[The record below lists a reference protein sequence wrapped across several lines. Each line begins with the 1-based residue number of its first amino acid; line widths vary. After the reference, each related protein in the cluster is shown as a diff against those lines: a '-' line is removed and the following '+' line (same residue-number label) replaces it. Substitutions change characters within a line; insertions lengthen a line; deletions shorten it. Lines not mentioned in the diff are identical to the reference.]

1 MEEKELTFADII
13 DVFFRRRN
21 IFLFNFFA
29 FAFIGLLLAFV
40 IPRKY
45 TSSFTLLPP
54 VMVDLPGRE
63 IWTAIIKVSI
73 EAGGL
78 YNESR
83 PSAFIKDFLTSRK
96 VCYAVIDSLNLVE
109 VFRARNKEDAYKILS
124 KCMKTKIKESGI
136 LTVKVVTKDPELSF
150 KIASALLTEM
160 HHAIRDALETLG
172 RGASRF
178 LEYKLQEVTAK
189 LHEAEDSLEAFQR
202 RHKTV
207 ALSTELNRIIQKVI
221 DLKSEYFSAKIQLDM
236 LKKYAPSQS
245 ATIRELEAKVQTLEK
260 KLHDMESKGGESL
273 FGPGF
278 AAPLLE
284 FPEISLQYAHLETEV
299 GVYRSL
305 YRFVKEAYERAKL
318 YEVQQTPLIEVLDHP
333 IIPMEGEPR
342 KLIVIGAC
350 TILGLFLGIVSVFLS
365 NYMEYFLFEDPK
377 GKRLFNDLHA
387 TFLYRLLTK

>member
-40 IPRKY
+40 MPRKY

-54 VMVDLPGRE
+54 VMVDLPGHE
-63 IWTAIIKVSI
+63 IWTAIIRVSI
-73 EAGGL
+73 ETGGL

-96 VCYAVIDSLNLVE
+96 VCYAVIDSLNLIE
-109 VFRARNKEDAYKILS
+109 VFRARNKEDAYKILT

-172 RGASRF
+172 REASRF
-178 LEYKLQEVTAK
+178 LEYKLQEVMAK
-189 LHEAEDSLEAFQR
+189 LHKAEDSLEAFQR

-207 ALSTELNRIIQKVI
+207 ALSTELNRIIQ
-221 DLKSEYFSAKIQLDM
+221 
-236 LKKYAPSQS
+236 
-245 ATIRELEAKVQTLEK
+245 RAKVVNPYSGQVLR
-260 KLHDMESKGGESL
+260 H
-273 FGPGF
+273 
-278 AAPLLE
+278 
-284 FPEISLQYAHLETEV
+284 HLW
-299 GVYRSL
+299 S
-305 YRFVKEAYERAKL
+305 F
-318 YEVQQTPLIEVLDHP
+318 
-333 IIPMEGEPR
+333 R
-342 KLIVIGAC
+342 KLASSMHIWRQ
-350 TILGLFLGIVSVFLS
+350 
-365 NYMEYFLFEDPK
+365 K
-377 GKRLFNDLHA
+377 
-387 TFLYRLLTK
+387 